1 LDATLHQDQI
11 GEAFPEWAE
20 LFAADDRSTPFSS
33 PGWVRAWWRHWG
45 GGSRPWFLAVHD
57 AGSLVG
63 LAPLRSRRVGGL
75 RLLSVN
81 GEPGDYWNV
90 LARPE
95 HRTAV
100 EEVVGRELDRRRRD
114 WDVVA
119 LSQLAPGS
127 STAGALERAGLRAAH
142 RSAVPCPGIT
152 LPESFD
158 AYLATLPTSRRTNLR
173 RRLRNLDEGE
183 LELRVPAV
191 PELPAAIERWQALRV
206 RQWGAMGKRL
216 TREHT
221 EARFREFLVEVMTEL
236 VPVGLAL
243 VWEFVHGGE
252 VVGSFVNFRDER
264 AFYQY
269 LGGFAPELG
278 RLAIGKVATAE
289 GIRSSIAEGLAYYD
303 FMRGAEPHKY
313 WYGAADLPSPGVVLT
328 SGRVRSLLAGR
339 VTALVPRLRS

>member
-1 LDATLHQDQI
+1 
-11 GEAFPEWAE
+11 
-20 LFAADDRSTPFSS
+20 
-33 PGWVRAWWRHWG
+33 
-45 GGSRPWFLAVHD
+45 
-57 AGSLVG
+57 
-63 LAPLRSRRVGGL
+63 VGGL

-100 EEVVGRELDRRRRD
+100 EEVVGRELHRRRRE

-119 LSQLAPGS
+119 LSQLPPGS
-127 STAGALERAGLRAAH
+127 STADGLERAGLRAGH
-142 RSAVPCPGIT
+142 RTAVPCPGIT

-158 AYLATLPTSRRTNLR
+158 AYLASLPTSRRTNLR

-183 LELRVPAV
+183 LELRVPAIE
-191 PELPAAIERWQALRV
+191 ELPAAIERWQALRV
-206 RQWGAMGKRL
+206 RQWTAMGKRL

-221 EARFREFLVEVMTEL
+221 EERFRDFLVDVTTEL
-236 VPVGLAL
+236 APEGLAL
-243 VWEFVHGGE
+243 VWEFLHDGE
-252 VVGSFVNFRDER
+252 VVGSFINFRDSR

-289 GIRSSIAEGLAYYD
+289 GIRSSIAAGLTYYD
-303 FMRGAEPHKY
+303 FMRGAEPYKY
-313 WYGAADLPSPGVVLT
+313 WYGAADHASPGVVF
-328 SGRVRSLLAGR
+328 SNDRVRSRLASR
-339 VTALVPRLRS
+339 LTALAPPLRN